1 MTNLVLAIVL
11 LLLALAGV
19 IVRKTYY
26 AVPAHEI
33 KRRAARHDRTAV
45 QLYRAVAYGNSLRG
59 LLWLYIGL
67 TSAASFILLAR
78 MLPVWAGLLIV
89 GPLLWITFS
98 LLPATRT
105 TRAGLWLTTLVTPLI
120 ARILNYLHPSL
131 NRAADTVERRYTV
144 DTHTGL
150 FERDDLLALLERQQK
165 QADNKLTEEE
175 LQIIKHV
182 LRFGDRQVGN
192 VMVSQ
197 KSVKV
202 VRPSDTVGPILIDD
216 IHKSGQPYA
225 LVRENPR
232 KGPFIGTLAFNRLSV
247 KSSGKVGDFMD
258 DTVYYL
264 HEDDYLS
271 QALHAFFVTNCPLF
285 VVVSSSE
292 EYVGILTITNVFEQL
307 LGHVPGDDFDQYA
320 DLSAV
325 AARHKKPTET
335 VTELDQES
343 EEPDKTS
350 VKTDEEV
357 VE

>member
-1 MTNLVLAIVL
+1 MSNLVIAIIL
-11 LLLALAGV
+11 LLLALAG
-19 IVRKTYY
+19 ITVRKTYY
-26 AVPAHEI
+26 SIPAHEI
-33 KRRAARHDRTAV
+33 KRRAARHDYAAI
-45 QLYRAVAYGNSLRG
+45 QLYRAVAYGNSLRS

-78 MLPVWAGLLIV
+78 TLPVWAGLLIV

-105 TRAGLWLTTLVTPLI
+105 TRVGLWLTTLVTPPLVW
-120 ARILNYLHPSL
+120 ILNYLHPSL

-144 DTHTGL
+144 DAHTGL
-150 FERDDLLALLERQQK
+150 FERDDLLALIERQQK
-165 QADNKLTEEE
+165 QADNKLTDEE
-175 LQIIKHV
+175 LDIIKHV
-182 LRFGDRQVGN
+182 LHFGDRQVGD

-202 VRPSDTVGPILIDD
+202 VQPDDTVGPILIDE

-225 LVRENPR
+225 LVRESLR
-232 KGPFIGTLAFNRLSV
+232 KGSFVGTLAFNRLDV
-247 KSSGKVGDFMD
+247 KSSGKVRDLME

-264 HEDDYLS
+264 HEDDRLS
-271 QALHAFFVTNCPLF
+271 QALHALFVTNCPLF
-285 VVVSSSE
+285 VVISSSE

-320 DLSAV
+320 DPTAV
-325 AARHKKPTET
+325 AARHQKQAEVDET
-335 VTELDQES
+335 
-343 EEPDKTS
+343 P